1 MKLTAFDKGERST
14 ADFFPP
20 ETRVNYLD
28 PYGTRRGKV
37 DKNAE
42 KPKDRRFNNKP
53 KLYLLECAAE
63 LVK

>member
-14 ADFFPP
+14 AEFFPP

-28 PYGTRRGKV
+28 PYRTGRNKV

-42 KPKDRRFNNKP
+42 KPKDSRYVNRP
-53 KLYLLECAAE
+53 CGQRGQ
-63 LVK
+63 